1 MLDDR
6 ARGGGAGAG
15 AGAAVVIETAGLSS
29 DGARRCGGRSGSK
42 AAGGLA
48 SCAAGAH
55 AAGSA
60 AAASF
65 RASWKPSSIDILD
78 GRERRPKCCALFGFF
93 VRFGSCPERMRV
105 KPSLP
110 HNPQRPWS
118 TSQLLLE
125 ATNAKH
131 ELPLEGKPS
140 TALHPEATRQSRTF
154 STERGCSTPLS
165 TLTNNHTTICSS
177 AAYLPVLRTRSVA
190 ACPAAAACQVAAA
203 AR

>member
-1 MLDDR
+1 MATPSPTPPPRFALFRMRLAFGAGAGGPANVLDER

-78 GRERRPKCCALFGFF
+78 GRVRRPKCCASVFSSFW
-93 VRFGSCPERMRV
+93 
-105 KPSLP
+105 KLP
-110 HNPQRPWS
+110 RKDGA
-118 TSQLLLE
+118 E
-125 ATNAKH
+125 A
-131 ELPLEGKPS
+131 EL
-140 TALHPEATRQSRTF
+140 TAQPAATRGAPASCRKRYRPYG
-154 STERGCSTPLS
+154 RGCSTWKPSNGPASRSHAAVPNIQHRARL
-165 TLTNNHTTICSS
+165 LDSS
-177 AAYLPVLRTRSVA
+177 LDPHK
-190 ACPAAAACQVAAA
+190 
-203 AR
+203 